1 MLNRDLG
8 PVTVMG
14 FARYRKKDGV
24 DPAELI
30 GAAREWQDSFLGKQS
45 GISMHCFL
53 GNLKGEFAD
62 AILATDQQSFM
73 AMAQAHPD
81 APSSARLMELLD
93 KDSIQLKQNSLL
105 GGPKPVPTGFSCVEF
120 GTFTPN
126 GAVFSE
132 DRMMAASDR
141 IEQDYLAGF
150 RETKAHFMGKIDDN
164 TYSEIAFVE
173 TSGAARDICNG
184 YVGNKT
190 CMPLLE
196 LFDLNSVDLDFWHV
210 LA

>member
-14 FARYRKKDGV
+14 FARYHKKTGV
-24 DPAELI
+24 DSAELI
-30 GAAREWQDSFLGKQS
+30 AAAREWQTSFLGEQP
-45 GISMHCFL
+45 GIAMHCFL
-53 GNLKGEFAD
+53 GNLIGEFAD
-62 AILATDQQSFM
+62 AILATDQQSFL

-81 APSSARLMELLD
+81 APSSIRFMDMLD

-120 GTFTPN
+120 GTFAPKD
-126 GAVFSE
+126 AVFSE

-141 IEQDYLAGF
+141 IERDYLAGF
-150 RETKAHFMGKIDDN
+150 SEAKAHFMGKIDDS

-173 TSGAARDICNG
+173 TSGAARCICNG
-184 YVGNKT
+184 YIGNET
-190 CMPLLE
+190 CMPLLD
-196 LFDLNSVDLDFWHV
+196 LFDPISVDLDFWHV